1 MSTVA
6 RTIDFLDLPSDC
18 FSRIFMSSPRDAC
31 VSSTISSA
39 FRSVADSDE
48 VWDRFLPSDYQE
60 ILSKCVSPVRFS
72 SKKELYFRLC
82 DSVLIDSGNKV
93 FSLERWSGKKSYVV
107 GARDLSIV
115 WGNDRR
121 YWKWKPH
128 HGSRFSKVA
137 KLQYVWWLD
146 IHGKID
152 ASLLSPRTNYVAYLI
167 VTYIDQDMSWWGLDV
182 SPAEV
187 SVEVGNHVKSNGMA
201 RLCPENVGRPFEE
214 VVVKVPRE
222 RGDGWM
228 EIELG
233 EFYNSG
239 GEEGEVVKMGMKQVD
254 CSYSKEGL
262 VIEGIEIRPKV

>member
-1 MSTVA
+1 MSALA

-18 FSRIFMSSPRDAC
+18 FTRIFMSIPRDAC
-31 VSSTISSA
+31 VSSTVSSA
-39 FRSVADSDE
+39 FRSFADSDE
-48 VWDRFLPSDYQE
+48 VWERFLPSDYE
-60 ILSKCVSPVRFS
+60 EMLARCVSPVQFS

-82 DSVLIDSGNKV
+82 DSVLIDGGNKV

-115 WGNDRR
+115 WGDDRR
-121 YWKWKPH
+121 YWKWEAH
-128 HGSRFSKVA
+128 HGSRFSEVA

-152 ASLLSPRTNYVAYLI
+152 ARLLSPRTNYVAYLI
-167 VTYIDQDMSWWGLDV
+167 VSYIDQDMSWWGLDV

-187 SVEVGNHVKSNGMA
+187 SVEVGNHVSNNTA
-201 RLCPENVGRPFEE
+201 RLCPENVGRLFEDCS
-214 VVVKVPRE
+214 VVNVPRE
-222 RGDGWM
+222 RDDGWM

-239 GEEGEVVKMGMKQVD
+239 GKEGEVVKMNMKQVD
-254 CSYSKEGL
+254 CRYSKEGL